1 MLNRTLA
8 GAWNRWCEG
17 VTEIAAER
25 LEQKRKQHTI
35 FRWMHRASGD
45 CLTAWREHTAE
56 EGRRRTVIGRVIRRL
71 QQRGMAVVWGTWQRR
86 VEEALAERQIEERR
100 QHIMAK
106 VVTRIRNQ
114 GLVYAFLRWAVYA
127 VEASQ
132 KRRVMRK
139 VSAQMCKRR
148 LSGAYDQWLERM
160 RGLRTT
166 EVGHLWDLVRVKTT
180 FDSVKRTV
188 ARMAFSLIGH
198 AFEQWHGVVETAKEK
213 FKVQMERALL
223 RNRRNVLVA
232 KIADETSGRCSQKDS
247 DRGSEQKSLER
258 ILLLAATFETFRVF
272 DVWRRWISDMKLR
285 EKHMKKHATR
295 RLQSIKSSVCMNW
308 RVATIEKI
316 AARSC

>member
-1 MLNRTLA
+1 
-8 GAWNRWCEG
+8 
-17 VTEIAAER
+17 
-25 LEQKRKQHTI
+25 
-35 FRWMHRASGD
+35 MHRASGT
-45 CLTAWREHTAE
+45 CLNAWREHTAE
-56 EGRRRTVIGRVIRRL
+56 EGRRRTVIGRVVRRL
-71 QQRGMAVVWGTWQRR
+71 QQRGLAVVWSTWERR
-86 VEEALAERQIEERR
+86 VEEALAEREIEERR
-100 QHIMAK
+100 HHIMAK

-114 GLVYAFLRWAVYA
+114 GLVSAFLRWAVYA
-127 VEASQ
+127 AEASQ
-132 KRRVMRK
+132 KRRMMRK
-139 VSAQMCKRR
+139 VSVQMCKRR
-148 LSGAYDQWLERM
+148 LSGAYDQWLEGM

-198 AFEQWHGVVETAKEK
+198 AFEQWHEVVETAKER

-223 RNRRNVLVA
+223 RTRRNVLVA

-247 DRGSEQKSLER
+247 VRGSEQNSLER

-272 DVWRRWISDMKLR
+272 DVWRRWIENMKLR
-285 EKHMKKHATR
+285 EKHMKKHVAR

>member
-1 MLNRTLA
+1 
-8 GAWNRWCEG
+8 
-17 VTEIAAER
+17 
-25 LEQKRKQHTI
+25 
-35 FRWMHRASGD
+35 MHRASGT
-45 CLTAWREHTAE
+45 CLNAWREHTAE
-56 EGRRRTVIGRVIRRL
+56 EGRRRTVIGRVVRRL

-114 GLVYAFLRWAVYA
+114 GLVSAFLRWAVYA
-127 VEASQ
+127 AEASQ
-132 KRRVMRK
+132 KRRMMRK
-139 VSAQMCKRR
+139 VSVQMCKRR
-148 LSGAYDQWLERM
+148 LSGAYDQWLEGM

-198 AFEQWHGVVETAKEK
+198 AFEQWHEVVETAKEK

-223 RNRRNVLVA
+223 RTRRNVLVA

-285 EKHMKKHATR
+285 EQHMKKYATR